1 MRDARMAQ
9 ARLKNSEF
17 VPLVALLM
25 ALSALS
31 TDAMLP
37 ALPDIGVDLGAA
49 ERNDVQYVITAL
61 FIGIGVGPLL
71 FGPLSDCIG
80 RKSAILF
87 GLAIFM
93 AGCIISTAAT
103 EFWIMIT
110 GRVLQGV
117 GAAAPRVV
125 SMALV
130 RDQYEGRL
138 MARIM
143 SFVMAVFITVPM
155 VAPAM
160 GQGILLVADWR
171 AIFVALFVVASI
183 AGLWLLLRQPETLP
197 RQHRL
202 PFSVTAVIRSA
213 VMVVRT
219 RQAFAYTLALGCA
232 FAPFVAYLSTAQQIF
247 QDTYGVGLLFPLY
260 FAGLA
265 LSFGVTGL
273 INGHLVMRYGMRR
286 LSVIASIIVT
296 VSSAV
301 TWGLTFTFD
310 GVPPLWLFLASLLL
324 VFGGVGLLF
333 GNLNAL
339 AMQPLGNIAGVGAA
353 IVTLISTLVSV
364 PLGGLIGYLYDGTLF
379 VLIGSFALS
388 GAATLASIT
397 WASRR

>member
-1 MRDARMAQ
+1 MLRS
-9 ARLKNSEF
+9 SEF

-25 ALSALS
+25 SLSAMS

-37 ALPDIGVDLGAA
+37 ALPEIGFDLGVAA
-49 ERNDVQYVITAL
+49 RNDVQYVITAL
-61 FIGIGVGPLL
+61 FFGMGIGPLL

-80 RKSAILF
+80 RKSSILI
-87 GLAIFM
+87 GLALFM
-93 AGCIISTAAT
+93 AGCVISIAAT
-103 EFWIMIT
+103 EFWIMIA

-117 GAAAPRVV
+117 GAASPRVV

-138 MARIM
+138 MARIL

-171 AIFVALFVVASI
+171 AIFVALFVVAGI
-183 AGLWLLLRQPETLP
+183 AGLWLMIRQPETLP

-202 PFSVTAVIRSA
+202 PFSVTAVMRSA
-213 VMVVRT
+213 FMVVRT
-219 RQAFAYTLALGCA
+219 RQALAYTLAQGCA

-247 QDTYGVGLLFPLY
+247 QVTYGVGLLFPLY

-265 LSFGVTGL
+265 LSFGVTVL
-273 INGHLVMRYGMRR
+273 VNGHLVMRYGMLR
-286 LSVIASIIVT
+286 LSVIAAIVVT
-296 VSSAV
+296 VSSAA
-301 TWGLTFTFD
+301 TWGLIFIFD

-324 VFGGVGLLF
+324 VFGGVGLMF

-353 IVTLISTLVSV
+353 IVTLISTLVAV

-379 VLIGSFALS
+379 VLMGSFALS
-388 GAATLASIT
+388 GAAALAAIA
-397 WASRR
+397 WGSRR

>member
-1 MRDARMAQ
+1 M
-9 ARLKNSEF
+9 LKNSEF

-25 ALSALS
+25 SLSALS

-37 ALPDIGVDLGAA
+37 ALPDIGSELGAA
-49 ERNDVQYVITAL
+49 ARNDVQYIITAL
-61 FIGIGVGPLL
+61 FLGMGIGPLL

-80 RKSAILF
+80 RKGSILI
-87 GLAIFM
+87 GLALFM
-93 AGCIISTAAT
+93 AGCVISIAAT
-103 EFWIMIT
+103 EFWIMIA

-138 MARIM
+138 MARIL

-160 GQGILLVADWR
+160 GQGLLLVAEWR
-171 AIFVALFVVASI
+171 AIFVALFVVAGI
-183 AGLWLLLRQPETLP
+183 AGLWLLIRQPETLP
-197 RQHRL
+197 RQRRL
-202 PFSVTAVIRSA
+202 PFSVTAIARSA
-213 VMVVRT
+213 AMVART
-219 RQAFAYTLALGCA
+219 REAFAYTLALGCI
-232 FAPFVAYLSTAQQIF
+232 FAPFVAYLGTAQQIF
-247 QDTYGVGLLFPLY
+247 QVTYGVGLLFPLY

-265 LSFGVTGL
+265 LSFGVTVL
-273 INGHLVMRYGMRR
+273 VNGHLVMRYGILR
-286 LSVIASIIVT
+286 LSVIAAIVVT
-296 VSSAV
+296 VGSAV
-301 TWGLTFTFD
+301 IWGLTFTFD
-310 GVPPLWLFLASLLL
+310 GVPPLWLFLASLL
-324 VFGGVGLLF
+324 VIFGGVGLLF

-364 PLGGLIGYLYDGTLF
+364 PAGGLIGYLYDGTLF
-379 VLIGSFALS
+379 VLMGSFAIS
-388 GAATLASIT
+388 GAACLAAIA

>member
-1 MRDARMAQ
+1 MTKAM
-9 ARLKNSEF
+9 LKNSEF

-61 FIGIGVGPLL
+61 FLGIGVGPLL
-71 FGPLSDCIG
+71 FGPLSDSIG
-80 RKSAILF
+80 RKGSILI

-93 AGCIISTAAT
+93 AGCVISIAAT
-103 EFWIMIT
+103 EFWVMIA

-171 AIFVALFVVASI
+171 AIFVALFVVAGI
-183 AGLWLLLRQPETLP
+183 VGLWLLLRQPETLP
-197 RQHRL
+197 RRL
-202 PFSVTAVIRSA
+202 PFSVTAIIRSA

-219 RQAFAYTLALGCA
+219 RQAFAHTLALGCA
-232 FAPFVAYLSTAQQIF
+232 FAPFVAYLSTAQQVF
-247 QDTYGVGLLFPLY
+247 QDTYNVGLLFPLY
-260 FAGLA
+260 FGGLA
-265 LSFGVTGL
+265 LSFGITGL

-286 LSVIASIIVT
+286 LSVIAAIIVT
-296 VSSAV
+296 ASSTV
-301 TWGLTFTFD
+301 TWGLTFAFD

-353 IVTLISTLVSV
+353 IVTLISTLVAV
-364 PLGGLIGYLYDGTLF
+364 PLGSLIGYLYDGTLF
-379 VLIGSFALS
+379 VLLGSFALS
-388 GAATLASIT
+388 GAGTLASIA
-397 WASRR
+397 WGARH

>member
-1 MRDARMAQ
+1 MLRS
-9 ARLKNSEF
+9 SEF

-25 ALSALS
+25 SLSALS

-37 ALPDIGVDLGAA
+37 ALPDIGSDLGVAA
-49 ERNDVQYVITAL
+49 RNDVQYIITAL
-61 FIGIGVGPLL
+61 FLGMGIGPLL

-80 RKSAILF
+80 RKSSILI

-93 AGCIISTAAT
+93 AGCVISIAAT
-103 EFWIMIT
+103 EFWIMIA

-117 GAAAPRVV
+117 GAASPRVV

-138 MARIM
+138 MARIL

-160 GQGILLVADWR
+160 GQGMLLVADWR
-171 AIFVALFVVASI
+171 AIFVALFVVAGI
-183 AGLWLLLRQPETLP
+183 AGLWLLIRQPETLP

-202 PFSVTAVIRSA
+202 PFSVTAVMRSA
-213 VMVVRT
+213 AMVVRT
-219 RQAFAYTLALGCA
+219 RQALAYTLAQGCA

-247 QDTYGVGLLFPLY
+247 QVTYGVGLLFPLY

-265 LSFGVTGL
+265 LSFGVTVL
-273 INGHLVMRYGMRR
+273 VNGHLVMRYGMLR
-286 LSVIASIIVT
+286 LSVIAAIVVT
-296 VSSAV
+296 VSATV
-301 TWGLTFTFD
+301 TWGLIFIFD

-353 IVTLISTLVSV
+353 IVTLISTLVAV

-379 VLIGSFALS
+379 VLMGSFALS
-388 GAATLASIT
+388 GAAALAAIA
-397 WASRR
+397 WGSRR

>member
-1 MRDARMAQ
+1 MLR
-9 ARLKNSEF
+9 NSEF

-49 ERNDVQYVITAL
+49 RRNDVQYVITAL
-61 FIGIGVGPLL
+61 FLGIGVGPLL

-80 RKSAILF
+80 RKSSILI

-93 AGCIISTAAT
+93 AGCIISIVAT
-103 EFWIMIT
+103 EFWIMIV
-110 GRVLQGV
+110 GRVLQGI

-143 SFVMAVFITVPM
+143 SFIMAVFITVPM
-155 VAPAM
+155 IAPAM
-160 GQGILLVADWR
+160 GQGILLIADWR
-171 AIFVALFVVASI
+171 AIFVALFVVAGI
-183 AGLWLLLRQPETLP
+183 AGLWLAVRQPETLP
-197 RQHRL
+197 RHRRL
-202 PFSVTAVIRSA
+202 VFSVTAITRSA

-219 RQAFAYTLALGCA
+219 RQAMACTLAVGFA

-265 LSFGVTGL
+265 LAFGVTGL
-273 INGHLVMRYGMRR
+273 LNGHLVMRYGMRR
-286 LSVIASIIVT
+286 LSVIAAIIVT
-296 VSSAV
+296 VVATVSFA
-301 TWGLTFTFD
+301 LTFTFD
-310 GVPPLWLFLASLLL
+310 GIPPLWLYLASHLAI
-324 VFGGVGLLF
+324 FGGVGLLF

-379 VLIGSFALS
+379 ILMGSFALS
-388 GAATLASIT
+388 GAATLAAIAWS
-397 WASRR
+397 SRT

>member
-1 MRDARMAQ
+1 M
-9 ARLKNSEF
+9 LKNREF

-25 ALSALS
+25 GLSALS

-37 ALPDIGVDLGAA
+37 ALPDIGSELGVAA
-49 ERNDVQYVITAL
+49 RNDVQYIVTAL
-61 FIGIGVGPLL
+61 FLGMGIGPLL

-80 RKSAILF
+80 RKGSILI
-87 GLAIFM
+87 GLALFM
-93 AGCIISTAAT
+93 AGCVISIAAT
-103 EFWIMIT
+103 EFWVMIA

-138 MARIM
+138 MARIL

-160 GQGILLVADWR
+160 GQGLLLVAHWR
-171 AIFVALFVVASI
+171 AIFVALFVVAGV
-183 AGLWLLLRQPETLP
+183 AGLWLMVRQPETLP
-197 RQHRL
+197 RRHRL
-202 PFSVTAVIRSA
+202 AFSVTAVMKS
-213 VMVVRT
+213 VVTVLRT
-219 RQAFAYTLALGCA
+219 RAALAYTLAQGFV

-247 QDTYGVGLLFPLY
+247 QVTYGAGLLFPLY

-265 LSFGVTGL
+265 LSFGVTVL

-286 LSVIASIIVT
+286 LSVIAAVVVT
-296 VSSAV
+296 LGAAM
-301 TWGLTFTFD
+301 TWGLLFTLD

-324 VFGGVGLLF
+324 IFAGVALLF

-339 AMQPLGNIAGVGAA
+339 AMQPLGSIAGVGAA
-353 IVTLISTLVSV
+353 IVTLISTIVSV

-379 VLIGSFALS
+379 ILMGSFALS
-388 GAATLASIT
+388 GAAALAAIF
-397 WASRR
+397 WASRRTTPTV

>member
-1 MRDARMAQ
+1 MLRS
-9 ARLKNSEF
+9 SEF

-25 ALSALS
+25 SLSAMS

-37 ALPDIGVDLGAA
+37 ALPEIGFDLGVAA
-49 ERNDVQYVITAL
+49 RNDVQYVITAL
-61 FIGIGVGPLL
+61 FLGMGIGPLL

-80 RKSAILF
+80 RKSSILI
-87 GLAIFM
+87 GLALFM
-93 AGCIISTAAT
+93 AGCVISIAAT
-103 EFWIMIT
+103 EFWVMIA

-117 GAAAPRVV
+117 GAASPRVV

-138 MARIM
+138 MARIL

-171 AIFVALFVVASI
+171 AIFVALFIVAAI
-183 AGLWLLLRQPETLP
+183 AGLWLLIRQPETLP

-202 PFSVTAVIRSA
+202 PFSVTAVMRSA
-213 VMVVRT
+213 AMVVRT
-219 RQAFAYTLALGCA
+219 RQALAYTLAQGCA

-247 QDTYGVGLLFPLY
+247 QVTYGVGLLFPLY

-265 LSFGVTGL
+265 LSFGVTVL
-273 INGHLVMRYGMRR
+273 INGHLVMRYGMLR
-286 LSVIASIIVT
+286 LSVIAGIIVA
-296 VSSAV
+296 VSAAV
-301 TWGLTFTFD
+301 TWGLTFAFD
-310 GVPPLWLFLASLLL
+310 GVLPLWLFLASLL
-324 VFGGVGLLF
+324 VIFGGVGLMF

-353 IVTLISTLVSV
+353 IVTLISTLVAV

-379 VLIGSFALS
+379 VLMGSFALS
-388 GAATLASIT
+388 GAAALAAIA
-397 WASRR
+397 WGARR

>member
-1 MRDARMAQ
+1 MLRR
-9 ARLKNSEF
+9 SEF

-25 ALSALS
+25 SLSAMS

-37 ALPDIGVDLGAA
+37 ALPEIGFDLGVAA
-49 ERNDVQYVITAL
+49 RNDVQYVITAL
-61 FIGIGVGPLL
+61 FLGMGIGPLL

-80 RKSAILF
+80 RKSSILI
-87 GLAIFM
+87 GLALFM
-93 AGCIISTAAT
+93 AGCVISIAAT
-103 EFWIMIT
+103 EFWVMIA

-117 GAAAPRVV
+117 GAASPRVV

-138 MARIM
+138 MARIL

-171 AIFVALFVVASI
+171 AIFVALFIVAGI
-183 AGLWLLLRQPETLP
+183 AGLWLLIRQPETLP

-202 PFSVTAVIRSA
+202 PFSVTAVMRSA
-213 VMVVRT
+213 AMVVRT
-219 RQAFAYTLALGCA
+219 RQALAYTLAQGCA

-247 QDTYGVGLLFPLY
+247 QVTYGVGLLFPLY

-265 LSFGVTGL
+265 LSFGVTVL
-273 INGHLVMRYGMRR
+273 INGHLVMRYGMLR
-286 LSVIASIIVT
+286 LSVIAGIIVA
-296 VSSAV
+296 VSAAV
-301 TWGLTFTFD
+301 TWGLTFAFD
-310 GVPPLWLFLASLLL
+310 GVLPLWLFLASLL
-324 VFGGVGLLF
+324 VIFGGVGLMF

-353 IVTLISTLVSV
+353 IVTLISTLVAV

-379 VLIGSFALS
+379 VLMGSFALS
-388 GAATLASIT
+388 GAAALAAIA
-397 WASRR
+397 WGARR